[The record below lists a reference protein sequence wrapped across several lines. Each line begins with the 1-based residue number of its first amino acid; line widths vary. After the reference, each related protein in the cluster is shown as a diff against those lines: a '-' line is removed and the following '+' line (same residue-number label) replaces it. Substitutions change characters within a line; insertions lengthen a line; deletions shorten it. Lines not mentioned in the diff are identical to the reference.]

1 MLHLMN
7 ATFKDFKKQI
17 SLNPLRDICLQNYSP
32 LTVSQRGI
40 ALINY
45 NK

>member
-17 SLNPLRDICLQNYSP
+17 SLNQLRDICLQNFPFDCFTKGNSF
-32 LTVSQRGI
+32 
-40 ALINY
+40 
-45 NK
+45 NKL